1 MKRILLI
8 CLALVWLLPQAALA
22 HSKLEESIPE
32 KGSVSESAPQ
42 EIRLTFDTRIEQIS
56 DFKLMDAA
64 GTEIALGDTV
74 VEGATMS
81 NRPSAPLDNGD
92 YTVKWTI
99 VGADGHAIEGEY
111 GFSVAAPVAT
121 ATPEPTAT
129 LSPTQ
134 SAGEATEE
142 PGATTEPSPSAD
154 IEVSPS
160 PSPSTEPEG
169 NEDGGESGM
178 SPLLAVG
185 GIILVVAVAA
195 ALIRRRK
202 P

>member
-22 HSKLEESIPE
+22 HSKLEESVPE
-32 KGSVSESAPQ
+32 KDSVSESSPQ
-42 EIRLTFDTRIEQIS
+42 EIRLTFDTRIEKIS
-56 DFKLMDAA
+56 DFKLLDAA
-64 GTEIALGDTV
+64 GKEIALGDTF
-74 VEGATMS
+74 VEGDTMS
-81 NRPSAPLDNGD
+81 NRPAAPLGNGD

-99 VGADGHAIEGEY
+99 VGADGHAIEGQY

-121 ATPEPTAT
+121 ATPEPTA
-129 LSPTQ
+129 
-134 SAGEATEE
+134 
-142 PGATTEPSPSAD
+142 
-154 IEVSPS
+154 SPS
-160 PSPSTEPEG
+160 PSPSAPAGEATEQPSATQAPSPSAEDEATPSPSPESEDNG
-169 NEDGGESGM
+169 NGESGM
-178 SPLLAVG
+178 SPLLAIG